1 MLAFLPKMELQQL
14 RKSFSYV
21 EPCIRKWEHSRSTR
35 KLAIQGVS
43 IVQNDKGPILSPPP
57 SLEIISKNY
66 DLLKGFTAHMAEQGV
81 IVTRLLPPIQK
92 SVIAFY
98 ELMERD
104 VSSDQAKTVC
114 HQVAKSLKKML
125 RVIRSKWQRWEMPRV
140 PQFPTMTSS
149 FPICLQCCTCCPK
162 CLV

>member
-1 MLAFLPKMELQQL
+1 MLSHAFENGSTPVRLGSWPFKG
-14 RKSFSYV
+14 
-21 EPCIRKWEHSRSTR
+21 SRSSKMT
-35 KLAIQGVS
+35 
-43 IVQNDKGPILSPPP
+43 KGQFYHHLLRLKS
-57 SLEIISKNY
+57 SART

-140 PQFPTMTSS
+140 PQLPTMTSS

-162 CLV
+162 YLV